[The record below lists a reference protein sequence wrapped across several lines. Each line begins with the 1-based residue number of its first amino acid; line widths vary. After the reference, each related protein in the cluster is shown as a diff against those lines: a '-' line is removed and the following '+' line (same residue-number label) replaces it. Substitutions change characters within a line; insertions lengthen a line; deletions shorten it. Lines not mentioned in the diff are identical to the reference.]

1 MFSKHCE
8 SEAVLVTIRQVAQE
22 AGVSTGTVSRVL
34 NHKPGVS
41 ETTRH
46 HVLTVARELGYTLP
60 RRSHLST
67 AIVTHL
73 GLLNRP
79 MEESLPA
86 NAFYA
91 DVLNGIEQLCHASRI
106 NLSYSS
112 LDIVNGHLRSL
123 PALAGD
129 ERISGLILVGA
140 ISQAVIETIVDA
152 MHLPIVLVD
161 NWLPHCCWDAVMTD
175 NVRGVS
181 QETEFLMS
189 QGHRHIALIGGPDH
203 PSIVE
208 RRAGYQATLQE
219 HGLAPII
226 VESAG
231 LEMANGEQAVVELLR
246 RAPETTAI
254 VCSNDLQAIG
264 ALRKLQELGYQVP
277 TDFSVVGFDDINLAR
292 LTSPPLTTIRVG
304 RQALG
309 QVATHL
315 LLGRIS
321 ASERPAV
328 KAVVGVTLVERDSVG
343 APRASAM
350 PPLGG
355 TPSSTK
361 RWFKAQE
368 TVLFQGHALRI
379 VQQLEKAACD
389 RPPDV
394 AEELCQEAGYF
405 RHNERRMNY
414 LEVREEGWPIG
425 SGMVESGGKQFKAR
439 FAGSG
444 MRWSRVGAERLI
456 PVRAAIMSRRF
467 DELWARAYNSPQ
479 N

>member
-1 MFSKHCE
+1 
-8 SEAVLVTIRQVAQE
+8 LVTIRQVAQQ

-34 NHKPGVS
+34 NSKPGVS
-41 ETTRH
+41 EATRH
-46 HVLTVARELGYTLP
+46 HVLTVAREFGYALP

-91 DVLNGIEQLCHASRI
+91 DVLNGIEQVCHASRI

-140 ISQAVIETIVDA
+140 ISQAVIEAIVDA

-161 NWLPHCCWDAVMTD
+161 NCFAHCTWDAVMTD
-175 NVRGVS
+175 NAQGAF
-181 QETEFLMS
+181 QETELLIS
-189 QGHRHIALIGGPDH
+189 QGHRHIALIGGPNH

-208 RRAGYQATLQE
+208 RRAGYQATLQK
-219 HGLAPII
+219 HGLTPVI
-226 VESAG
+226 VESTG
-231 LEMANGEQAVVELLR
+231 LEMANGEQAVAELLQ

-254 VCSNDLQAIG
+254 VCSNDLQAMG
-264 ALRKLQELGYQVP
+264 VLRKLQESGYQVP
-277 TDFSVVGFDDINLAR
+277 ADFSVIGFDDINLAR
-292 LTSPPLTTIRVG
+292 LTSPPLTTVRVG

-321 ASERPAV
+321 DSERPAV
-328 KAVVGVTLVERDSVG
+328 KAVVGVTLIERASVG
-343 APRASAM
+343 APRASGT
-350 PPLGG
+350 PPPDG
-355 TPSSTK
+355 TPSS
-361 RWFKAQE
+361 
-368 TVLFQGHALRI
+368 V
-379 VQQLEKAACD
+379 
-389 RPPDV
+389 
-394 AEELCQEAGYF
+394 
-405 RHNERRMNY
+405 
-414 LEVREEGWPIG
+414 
-425 SGMVESGGKQFKAR
+425 
-439 FAGSG
+439 
-444 MRWSRVGAERLI
+444 
-456 PVRAAIMSRRF
+456 
-467 DELWARAYNSPQ
+467 
-479 N
+479 